1 MEEIKNQGSLLSAE
15 LSDVLSKNP
24 FNGPV
29 DEDMEEWKP
38 IVEKMI
44 SHYDRILEKSGDKVY
59 LPEGTILYHGSMEYP
74 FLGGTPD
81 TETKTFF
88 GLDIEI
94 SIWYISEIIDGY
106 LSQRSLSEPIHKY
119 GFLYSFRLKQKLEI
133 TSILNQLH
141 QHPSETQE
149 CQAKTNVCLHPQIAY
164 RGDVEYAPEIYR
176 LSSEITLFFDTHKDN
191 LEFIRFYVVDP
202 LKLHAEKEN
211 VDFKS
216 RDAIIRRYNKPPA
229 VVDESYLEKVNIKYF
244 RKAYFGS
251 LKKKKKKKKKKRTKR
266 KSKKKKTI

>member
-1 MEEIKNQGSLLSAE
+1 MEEIKNQGSLLSTP
-15 LSDVLSKNP
+15 LSDVLSKKP
-24 FNGPV
+24 FNGSV

-59 LPEGTILYHGSMEYP
+59 LPKETILYHGSMEYP
-74 FLGGTPD
+74 FLGGTANP
-81 TETKTFF
+81 ETKTFF

-94 SIWYISEIIDGY
+94 SIWYISEIMDGY
-106 LSQRSLSEPIHKY
+106 LSKTSPSESIHKY
-119 GFLYSFRLKQKLEI
+119 GFLYSFKLKQNLEI

-141 QHPSETQE
+141 QHPSEIRE
-149 CQAKTNVCLHPQIAY
+149 CQAKTGVCLHPQIAY
-164 RGDVEYAPEIYR
+164 RGDVDYSPDIYR

-191 LEFIRFYVVDP
+191 LELIRVYVVDP

-211 VDFKS
+211 VGFKS
-216 RDAIIRRYNKPPA
+216 RGAIIRRYNKPPA
-229 VVDESYLEKVNIKYF
+229 VVDESYLEKVDIEYF
-244 RKAYFGS
+244 REAYFGS
-251 LKKKKKKKKKKRTKR
+251 LKKKKKKKRTKR